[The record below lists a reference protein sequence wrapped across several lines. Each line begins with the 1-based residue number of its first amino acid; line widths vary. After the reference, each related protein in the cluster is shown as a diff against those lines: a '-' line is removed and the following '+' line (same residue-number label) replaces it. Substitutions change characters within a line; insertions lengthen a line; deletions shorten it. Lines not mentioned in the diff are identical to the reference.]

1 MMAKDRRP
9 TSLADQLSGLQSTMR
24 ENAQA
29 SRTGPGTGRH
39 QSTGSAPES
48 RAPIDVSDMEQQMLV
63 RHALNNGG
71 SEAGPASRGSAPRN
85 GIVDRRGRAIEVSK
99 KSRPPKREIDPS
111 RVPGRQSQTPA
122 PLIGNLTPAARARL
136 ERDELSFP
144 PVPPAS
150 PITDHADEASRSDVP
165 ATRSAV
171 APAGVPKSCK
181 SPVEEAFD
189 HIRDVVKRSTP
200 AIEARPSSVRNAVSR
215 EISDHIDTG
224 SRLLAERPERD
235 ESGYLVGFDFGTSSL
250 KVVFHQPYAA
260 DDPVA
265 AMEVPKELR
274 SRDHPYLWQTVI
286 WFDPVSQE
294 FSLVPSN
301 NATPLDGFKTGII
314 AGYDGELI
322 RPEVPVTRADAAVA
336 FIALHMAHLTG
347 WYVES
352 RPLGPAGG
360 SHFLSF
366 NFGIPTAAHD
376 DAASFGIFQRIL
388 SAARAVA
395 ADCANLNLEKVRQ
408 AYRVSSGELPPG
420 YVVVPELCAALA
432 GYAKLPTSYRRSHV
446 LVDVGASTLDIVA
459 FNLNDD
465 DEGTNIAAFS
475 AGVELL
481 GAAALDTAREAGI
494 DDKVFRSACDHQ
506 FNLVY
511 KRACLPTVAPGCF
524 RPSLR
529 REPVQLVTTGGG
541 CATEVHAAFVDSMPG
556 RILGDR
562 KIYRPK
568 PPKHMTRKRCDSGR
582 LLLAYGLAQDE
593 PDILRIKLPSQIEPL
608 PLADDG
614 FPSMIG
620 KDQV

>member
-9 TSLADQLSGLQSTMR
+9 TSLADQLSGLQAAMR
-24 ENAQA
+24 ENAKA
-29 SRTGPGTGRH
+29 PRNSAEAGRH
-39 QSTGSAPES
+39 RSTGSAPEN
-48 RAPIDVSDMEQQMLV
+48 RAPIDVSDLEQLMLA
-63 RHALNNGG
+63 RHAFNNGG
-71 SEAGPASRGSAPRN
+71 SESGRLSTGLAPGN
-85 GIVDRRGRAIEVSK
+85 GIVDRRGRAVEVSK

-111 RVPGRQSQTPA
+111 RVPARQSRA
-122 PLIGNLTPAARARL
+122 PVSLIGDLTPAARARL
-136 ERDELSFP
+136 ERDEVDLP
-144 PVPPAS
+144 PVPPSA
-150 PITDHADEASRSDVP
+150 PVTDHADEASRRDVSAP
-165 ATRSAV
+165 QSAV
-171 APAGVPKSCK
+171 APASVPKSHK

-200 AIEARPSSVRNAVSR
+200 AIEARANSVRSAVSR
-215 EISDHIDTG
+215 EICDHIATG

-235 ESGYLVGFDFGTSSL
+235 EGGYLVGFDFGTSSL

-274 SRDHPYLWQTVI
+274 SQDHPYLWQTVI
-286 WFDPVSQE
+286 WFDPDSQE

-301 NATPLDGFKTGII
+301 NAEPLDGFKTGII
-314 AGYDGELI
+314 AGYDGERI

-347 WYVES
+347 WYAET
-352 RPLGPAGG
+352 RPLGTAGG

-376 DAASFGIFQRIL
+376 DAASFGIFRRIL
-388 SAARAVA
+388 SAARVVA
-395 ADCANLNLEKVRQ
+395 ADCTNLSLDKVRQ
-408 AYRVSSGELPPG
+408 AYRASSGELPPG
-420 YVVVPELCAALA
+420 YIVVPELCAALA

-481 GAAALDTAREAGI
+481 GAAALDTAREAEI
-494 DDKVFRSACDHQ
+494 DNKVFRSACDHQ

-568 PPKHMTRKRCDSGR
+568 PPKHMTRKRCDSSR

>member
-1 MMAKDRRP
+1 MMPKDRRP
-9 TSLADQLSGLQSTMR
+9 QSLADQLSGLQSVMR

-29 SRTGPGTGRH
+29 SRNSAGAGRH
-39 QSTGSAPES
+39 QTTGRVPDS
-48 RAPIDVSDMEQQMLV
+48 RAPIDVSDMEQQMLA
-63 RHALNNGG
+63 RHALNKGG
-71 SEAGPASRGSAPRN
+71 SESGPVSSGLAPGN
-85 GIVDRRGRAIEVSK
+85 GIVDRRGRPVEVLK
-99 KSRPPKREIDPS
+99 KSRPLKREIDPS
-111 RVPGRQSQTPA
+111 KVPTRQARAPA
-122 PLIGNLTPAARARL
+122 PLVGDLTPAARARL
-136 ERDELSFP
+136 ERDEIGFP
-144 PVPPAS
+144 PVS
-150 PITDHADEASRSDVP
+150 PSAPISDHVDEASRGDVP
-165 ATRSAV
+165 APRSAV
-171 APAGVPKSCK
+171 APAEAPRSRK

-200 AIEARPSSVRNAVSR
+200 AIEARPNSVRSAVSR
-215 EISDHIDTG
+215 EISDHIAIG

-235 ESGYLVGFDFGTSSL
+235 EGGYLVGFDFGTSSL

-286 WFDPVSQE
+286 WFDPDSQE

-301 NATPLDGFKTGII
+301 NAAPLDGFKTGII
-314 AGYDGELI
+314 AGYDGEFI
-322 RPEVPVTRADAAVA
+322 RPEVPVTRADAAIA
-336 FIALHMAHLTG
+336 FIALHMAYLTG
-347 WYVES
+347 WYAET

-376 DAASFGIFQRIL
+376 DVASFAIFRRIL

-395 ADCANLNLEKVRQ
+395 ADCTKLSLEKVRQ
-408 AYRVSSGELPPG
+408 AYRASSGELPRG
-420 YVVVPELCAALA
+420 YIVVPELCAALA

-465 DEGTNIAAFS
+465 EEGINIAAFS

-481 GAAALDTAREAGI
+481 GAAALDTAREAEI